1 MKTVFDKLGG
11 YLGAYSICP
20 TCTVKIPA
28 GTGYLYKQVV
38 LGGLEQTKE
47 CAVSDAWIGSWV
59 FLLPPLKVNI
69 QSSFFKAQYRDF
81 TVASLGRVAVIS
93 VSG

>member
-1 MKTVFDKLGG
+1 MKTVFGKLGG

-47 CAVSDAWIGSWV
+47 CSVWRLDWV
-59 FLLPPLKVNI
+59 LSFPP
-69 QSSFFKAQYRDF
+69 SSLEGEYSK
-81 TVASLGRVAVIS
+81 
-93 VSG
+93 

>member
-1 MKTVFDKLGG
+1 MKTVFGKLGG

-47 CAVSDAWIGSWV
+47 CAVSDAWIGS
-59 FLLPPLKVNI
+59 
-69 QSSFFKAQYRDF
+69 
-81 TVASLGRVAVIS
+81 
-93 VSG
+93 